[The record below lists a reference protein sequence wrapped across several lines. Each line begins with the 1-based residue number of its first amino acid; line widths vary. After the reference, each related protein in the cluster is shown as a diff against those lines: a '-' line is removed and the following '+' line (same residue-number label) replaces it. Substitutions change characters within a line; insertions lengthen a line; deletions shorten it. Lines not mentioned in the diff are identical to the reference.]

1 MTSPELRSATRPSL
15 LAQLMV
21 LPPWVRMVTGVGI
34 VGMAAVVLVNYGVSF
49 YGALFLGFGALLGV
63 PLSWSGVH
71 DWREQHLER
80 DERARAAAELSV
92 LREELDGLREDKR
105 GVERFLL
112 ERGYRSA
119 KVRRW
124 IALECGVVLPASA
137 R

>member
-1 MTSPELRSATRPSL
+1 MTSPELRGATRPSL

-21 LPPWVRMVTGVGI
+21 LPPWVRMATGTGI
-34 VGMAAVVLVNYGVSF
+34 VGMATVVLSQYGISYYGV
-49 YGALFLGFGALLGV
+49 LFFGFGALLGV
-63 PLSWSGVH
+63 PLSWSGIH
-71 DWREQHLER
+71 DWREQHRER
-80 DERARAAAELSV
+80 LERARATAELPT
-92 LREELDGLREDKR
+92 LRDELEGLREDKR